1 MPRRILISLVVLAA
15 LVLPATA
22 LATTRTVHEG
32 PVTASLSYTGSL
44 PQFHN
49 IRLSIS
55 QAGKKLYSQPVTS
68 KACGKFCDPSILPG
82 QPPLQ
87 LADLAQDGEPDVL
100 LNLFTG
106 GAHCCS
112 LVQVFSYDPGT
123 QTFGMVEHDFGDP
136 GYRLENLPI
145 NGQKHPEFVTADDTF
160 AGRFTDFAASGLPVQ
175 VLDLFHRQFQNVT
188 RNYPSLVSRDA
199 ARWLKAYK
207 SMARSGYRDSVG
219 VIAAWAADE
228 DQLGHLKLVARYL
241 RTQAAAG
248 HLNSALGTPN
258 GVRFVAQ
265 LQVFLRKQG
274 YTTRQLGL
282 Q

>member
-1 MPRRILISLVVLAA
+1 MPRRILIPLAVLAA
-15 LVLPATA
+15 LVLPSAA

-49 IRLSIS
+49 VRLSIS
-55 QAGKKLYSQPVTS
+55 QAGRKLYSQPVTS
-68 KACGKFCDPSILPG
+68 KTCAKLCDPSILPG

-87 LADLAQDGEPDVL
+87 LADLNQDGEPDVL

-112 LVQVFSYDPGT
+112 VVQVFSYDPGT

-136 GYRLENLPI
+136 GYRVENLRI
-145 NGQKHPEFVTADDTF
+145 NGQKHPQFVTADDTF
-160 AGRFTDFAASGLPVQ
+160 AYRFTDFAASGLPVQ
-175 VLDLFHRQFQNVT
+175 ILDLFHGQFQNVT
-188 RNYPSLVSRDA
+188 RNYPSLIRRDA

-207 SMARSGYRDSVG
+207 SQARSGYTDSVG

-228 DQLGHLKLVARYL
+228 DELGHEKLVARYL
-241 RTQAAAG
+241 RAQAAAG
-248 HLNSALGTPN
+248 HLNGADGTSS
-258 GVRFVAQ
+258 GTRFVSK
-265 LQVFLRKQG
+265 LQTFLRKRG
-274 YTTRQLGL
+274 YTTRQLGVL
-282 Q
+282 